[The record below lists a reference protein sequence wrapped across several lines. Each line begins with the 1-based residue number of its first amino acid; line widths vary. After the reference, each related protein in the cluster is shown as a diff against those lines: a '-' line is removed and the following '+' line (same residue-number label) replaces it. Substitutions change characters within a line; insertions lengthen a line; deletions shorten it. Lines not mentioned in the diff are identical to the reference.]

1 MNEKR
6 SSGIY
11 NICMIIVTLVFAVGS
26 VSLLIV
32 GITEYRNIA
41 VSNLE
46 TYELRTS
53 LSYVAT
59 KVRQCD
65 AENMVEIREQQGR
78 TVLSLKEELDG
89 TVYETA
95 IYSLNGRLLE
105 YYHEAGRDFALE
117 NGFEVM
123 KIGDLSFEFRGDG
136 LIFLKTVN
144 ESGQAETMYVTLNS
158 VTG

>member
-11 NICMIIVTLVFAVGS
+11 NICMIIVTLFFAVGS

-59 KVRQCD
+59 
-65 AENMVEIREQQGR
+65 
-78 TVLSLKEELDG
+78 
-89 TVYETA
+89 
-95 IYSLNGRLLE
+95 
-105 YYHEAGRDFALE
+105 
-117 NGFEVM
+117 
-123 KIGDLSFEFRGDG
+123 
-136 LIFLKTVN
+136 
-144 ESGQAETMYVTLNS
+144 
-158 VTG
+158 